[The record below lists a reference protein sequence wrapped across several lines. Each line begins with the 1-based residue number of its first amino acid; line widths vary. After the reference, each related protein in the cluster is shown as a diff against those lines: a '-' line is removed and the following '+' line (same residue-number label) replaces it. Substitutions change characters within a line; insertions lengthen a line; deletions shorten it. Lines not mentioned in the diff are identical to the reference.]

1 MTLQNLQVEFVELLL
16 GDEDNAEWLQPSS
29 NLFIYRNNIF
39 NTLLHTLR
47 ECYPLVEKL
56 VGEGFF
62 RTAARNYI
70 VTYPSLS
77 SNLHDYGQYFSD
89 FLTEYPPV
97 KTLVYLPEVAKFE
110 WLCHSLTFAPNHAPL
125 DIQLLSNLT
134 PEQQQNLR
142 FTLHPASYVAQFHYP
157 ILDIIELCQGNI
169 EEITNLPEAK
179 AYLLIIRRQLDVSI
193 APLNLAEF
201 LFLSALQENK
211 TLSQALEITMQT
223 DPSFQL
229 DEKLPEW
236 IKNKTIVGF
245 ECQ

>member
-1 MTLQNLQVEFVELLL
+1 MTLQNLQADFVELLL
-16 GDEDNAEWLQPSS
+16 GDEDKAEWLQSS
-29 NLFIYRNNIF
+29 QNLFIYRNNIF
-39 NTLLHTLR
+39 NTLLNTLR

-56 VGEGFF
+56 VGESFF

-70 VTYPSLS
+70 TTYPSLS
-77 SNLHDYGQYFSD
+77 SNLHDYGQYFSA
-89 FLTEYPPV
+89 FLTEYAPV

-125 DIQLLSNLT
+125 DIKLLSNLT

-142 FTLHPASYVAQFHYP
+142 FTLHPASYVTQFHYP

-169 EEITNLPEAK
+169 EEINNLSEAK
-179 AYLLIIRRQLDVSI
+179 TYLLIIRRHLDVSI

-211 TLSQALEITMQT
+211 TLSQALDMTMHA
-223 DPSFQL
+223 DANFQL
-229 DEKLPEW
+229 DEKLPLW
-236 IKNKTIVGF
+236 ISNKTIIGF
-245 ECQ
+245 ECS

>member
-1 MTLQNLQVEFVELLL
+1 MTLQNLQAEFVELLL
-16 GDEDNAEWLQPSS
+16 GDEDKAEWLHPSK

-39 NTLLHTLR
+39 NTLLSTLR

-56 VGEGFF
+56 VSESFF

-70 VTYPSLS
+70 ATYPSLS

-89 FLTEYPPV
+89 FLTEYAPV

-110 WLCHSLTFAPNHAPL
+110 WLCHSLTFAPSHAPL

-142 FTLHPASYVAQFHYP
+142 FILHPASYVTQFHYP

-169 EEITNLPEAK
+169 EEINNLPEAK
-179 AYLLIIRRQLDVSI
+179 TYLLIIRRQLDVSI
-193 APLNLAEF
+193 APLSLAEF

-211 TLSQALEITMQT
+211 TLAQAVERAMHA
-223 DPSFQL
+223 DANFQL

-236 IKNKTIVGF
+236 VKNKTIVGF
-245 ECQ
+245 ECE